1 MGGNLNVVLVKL
13 ADRVHNM
20 RTLGA
25 MPAEKR
31 AKKAKETMEL
41 FVPLAKTVG
50 VAPIEAEL
58 RRLSAQHLSPLA
70 ELSAAATAS
79 ELQASRPNSWPS
91 LVRGFVD
98 ESFAKAPC
106 PALVAVFLLEDRALR
121 EADLGGK
128 LVAHRQAWA
137 AHCAAADA
145 RTSAAAGA
153 AAAAAAAAPPLPPLP
168 PRPPPLPP
176 PRRGNGSS
184 RGASRPP
191 ALPVAASSAS
201 APAARRRRA
210 KRPQTYGRPTRRPSW
225 RASPTPPPPSATR
238 PSTRSPRSSHSKERR
253 WHVNQSVNRPSFLPN
268 EKNVERKERKSVK
281 RNNECHGCRMQ

>member
-79 ELQASRPNSWPS
+79 ELQASRPNSWTS

-98 ESFAKAPC
+98 ESFAKAQC
-106 PALVAVFLLEDRALR
+106 PALLAEFLLADRALR

-137 AHCAAADA
+137 AHCAAAD
-145 RTSAAAGA
+145 TPHFS
-153 AAAAAAAAPPLPPLP
+153 
-168 PRPPPLPP
+168 
-176 PRRGNGSS
+176 SS
-184 RGASRPP
+184 RSSSSSSSSSSSASS
-191 ALPVAASSAS
+191 SSAS
-201 APAARRRRA
+201 AASASSAARKRQQQPRSFPPAGASRRGLFGVGAGGAGAAREASSNLRAAYATALVAGFANAPAAFGHETIDA
-210 KRPQTYGRPTRRPSW
+210 L
-225 RASPTPPPPSATR
+225 ATLF
-238 PSTRSPRSSHSKERR
+238 T
-253 WHVNQSVNRPSFLPN
+253 Q
-268 EKNVERKERKSVK
+268 
-281 RNNECHGCRMQ
+281 